1 MDNQKNLLIAVVLSV
16 VILVGFDFFFKPEK
30 KKFQENSIEQTQM
43 NQRVDSDEDEDD
55 NLPSIN
61 PQVENKEKKDDKL
74 LEERIT
80 FNSKRLSG
88 TINLIGATMD
98 DLSLKDYFETINK
111 ENKIKIL
118 NPVSSLSPYF
128 LRIGWA
134 SPDKSIKLPNK
145 DSKWKSLKKS
155 YSENEKIELE
165 WDNSEGLTFFRT
177 IEIDENFL
185 ISVVDK
191 VQNKSPETIKLTN
204 FSYLRRLNYRPENK
218 FFILHE
224 GPLGVFNDTLK
235 EVSYDEIEENNE
247 IVETTKNGW
256 IGYTDHYWQVTIF
269 PETNE
274 TFKARF
280 KNLKNRNNSVQI
292 DFINENIKTLRS
304 GESLKTKSYI
314 FAGAKEVP
322 LIDQYIKKIG
332 INKLDLSV
340 DFGWFYFLTKPLF
353 YALHF
358 LSSLVGNF
366 GVGIIILTI
375 CIRIVL
381 FPLANKSF
389 KSMNSMRMITPEIQ
403 RIRERY
409 KDDRQRMNQEMFA
422 MYKEKKINPA
432 AGCLPILIQIP
443 IFFALYKVLFV
454 SIEMRHAP
462 FFGWIQDL
470 SAPDPTSL
478 FNLFGLIPWDTP
490 AFLTIGIWPILMG
503 VTMFLQQKINPPPP
517 DPIQAKIFMM
527 LPFIFT
533 FLLATFPSGMVVYW
547 TVNNI
552 LSIAQQY
559 ILLRKQSKE
568 NINQRT

>member
-43 NQRVDSDEDEDD
+43 NQRVDSDEDY

-61 PQVENKEKKDDKL
+61 PEVENKAKKDNKL

-80 FNSKRLSG
+80 FDSKRLSG

-517 DPIQAKIFMM
+517 DPLQAKIFMM

-559 ILLRKQSKE
+559 ILLRKQSKQS
-568 NINQRT
+568 INQRS

>member
-30 KKFQENSIEQTQM
+30 KQLQESSVEQ
-43 NQRVDSDEDEDD
+43 NQIDQNVDSDKDE
-55 NLPSIN
+55 NIPSIN
-61 PQVENKEKKDDKL
+61 SQIENVQVDKNKI
-74 LEERIT
+74 LEERIS

-88 TINLIGATMD
+88 TINLIGATLD
-98 DLSLKDYFETINK
+98 DLSLKDYFESISKEKKIN
-111 ENKIKIL
+111 IL
-118 NPVSSLSPYF
+118 NPVSSVSPYF

-134 SPDKSIKLPNK
+134 SPDKSVKLPNK
-145 DSKWKSLKKS
+145 NSKWKSVKKN
-155 YSENEKIELE
+155 YNENEKIQLE
-165 WDNSEGLTFFRT
+165 WNNNEGLTFYRT
-177 IEIDENFL
+177 IEFDENFM
-185 ISVVDK
+185 ISVIDK
-191 VQNKSPETIKLTN
+191 VQNKSPKTIKLTN

-247 IVETTKNGW
+247 IIETTKNGW

-280 KNLKNRNNSVQI
+280 KNLKDRKNSIQI
-292 DFINENIKTLRS
+292 DFINENIKTLKS
-304 GESLKTKSYI
+304 GDSLKTKSYI

-462 FFGWIQDL
+462 FFGWIKDL

-478 FNLFGLIPWDTP
+478 FNLFGLVPWDTP

-503 VTMFLQQKINPPPP
+503 ITMFLQQKINPPPP

-547 TVNNI
+547 TINNI

-559 ILLRKQSKE
+559 ILLRKQTKM
-568 NINQRT
+568 NINSRS

>member
-1 MDNQKNLLIAVVLSV
+1 MDNQKNLLLAVVFSLI
-16 VILVGFDFFFKPEK
+16 ILIGFDFFFGPKKNIVNENMPKDNEKLQRADADAPTIDEDTFVKKSEKLSVNEKRIKFKAERIRGSINLFGGTIDDIILNDYFESIEK
-30 KKFQENSIEQTQM
+30 KKNVHI
-43 NQRVDSDEDEDD
+43 
-55 NLPSIN
+55 L
-61 PQVENKEKKDDKL
+61 
-74 LEERIT
+74 
-80 FNSKRLSG
+80 
-88 TINLIGATMD
+88 
-98 DLSLKDYFETINK
+98 NK
-111 ENKIKIL
+111 EN
-118 NPVSSLSPYF
+118 SDSPYF
-128 LRIGWA
+128 LRLGWA
-134 SPDKSIKLPNK
+134 STDKSLELPNK
-145 DSKWKSLKKS
+145 NSLWKATKDQFEM
-155 YSENEKIELE
+155 ENIKLQ
-165 WDNSEGLTFFRT
+165 WKNKNGLQINR
-177 IEIDENFL
+177 EISFDENFM
-185 ISVVDK
+185 I
-191 VQNKSPETIKLTN
+191 TITDEVINNTKQTLELTN
-204 FSYLRRLNYRPENK
+204 FSYLRRKNYMPENK

-235 EVSYDEIEENNE
+235 EISYEELEENNE
-247 IVETTKNGW
+247 IIESTTNGW
-256 IGYTDHYWQVTIF
+256 IGYTDHYWQIAIF
-269 PETNE
+269 PDTNE
-274 TFKARF
+274 SFKARF
-280 KNLKNRNNSVQI
+280 KSLSNKKDSIQI
-292 DFINENIKTLRS
+292 DFINNNIKSIKPT
-304 GESLKTKSYI
+304 ESLKTKSYI

-322 LIDQYIKKIG
+322 LIDQYIENLNV
-332 INKLDLSV
+332 NKLDLSV

-358 LSSLVGNF
+358 LSTIFQNF

-389 KSMNSMRMITPEIQ
+389 KSMNSMRILTPEIK

-409 KDDRQRMNQEMFA
+409 KDDRQKMNQEMFA
-422 MYKEKKINPA
+422 LYREKKINPA

-462 FFGWIQDL
+462 FFGWIKDL

-490 AFLTIGIWPILMG
+490 SFLTIGVWPLLMG
-503 VTMFLQQKINPPPP
+503 LTMYLQQKINPPPP

-552 LSIAQQY
+552 LSIGQQY
-559 ILLRKQSKE
+559 ILLNKQTKE
-568 NINQRT
+568 KT

>member
-1 MDNQKNLLIAVVLSV
+1 MDNQKNLLVAVVLSII
-16 VILVGFDFFFKPEK
+16 ILVGFDFFFSPNKVEQKAITENQGSEIDKPVTSNDENIP
-30 KKFQENSIEQTQM
+30 FVNPQTENSKI
-43 NQRVDSDEDEDD
+43 
-55 NLPSIN
+55 I
-61 PQVENKEKKDDKL
+61 KD
-74 LEERIT
+74 ERIK
-80 FNSKRLSG
+80 FKSKRLTGS
-88 TINLIGATMD
+88 INLFGATLD
-98 DLSLKDYFETINK
+98 DLSLNDYFSTINK
-111 ENKIKIL
+111 EKNIKIL
-118 NPVSSLSPYF
+118 NRETSLSPYF
-128 LRIGWA
+128 LRMGWA
-134 SPDKSIKLPNK
+134 SPEKSLDLPNK
-145 DSKWKSLKKS
+145 DTLWVSSKKN
-155 YSENEKIELE
+155 YNENEKVKLE
-165 WDNSEGLTFFRT
+165 WDNKKGLKFFRT

-185 ISVVDK
+185 ISVTDEVANQSSRD
-191 VQNKSPETIKLTN
+191 IKLTN

-224 GPLGVFNDTLK
+224 GPLGVFNETLK
-235 EVSYDEIEENNE
+235 EVSYDEIEENGE
-247 IVETTKNGW
+247 IIEITKNGW
-256 IGYTDHYWQVTIF
+256 IGFTDHYWQVTIF

-280 KNLKNRNNSVQI
+280 KNLKSQNNSLQI
-292 DFINENIKTLRS
+292 DFINENIKTIKV
-304 GESLKTKSYI
+304 GERLKTKSYI

-322 LIDQYIKKIG
+322 LIDEYIKKIG

-358 LSSLVGNF
+358 LSTMVGNF

-375 CIRIVL
+375 CIRIIL

-403 RIRERY
+403 RLRERY
-409 KDDRQRMNQEMFA
+409 KDDRQKMNQEMFA
-422 MYKEKKINPA
+422 LYKEKKINPA

-462 FFGWIQDL
+462 FFGWIKDL

-478 FNLFGLIPWDTP
+478 FNLFGLIPWETP
-490 AFLTIGIWPILMG
+490 GFLTIGIWPLLMG
-503 VTMFLQQKINPPPP
+503 ITMYLQQKINPPPP

-552 LSIAQQY
+552 LSIGQQY
-559 ILLRKQSKE
+559 ILLKRQSKQ
-568 NINQRT
+568 NSS

>member
-30 KKFQENSIEQTQM
+30 KQFQENSVEQTQM
-43 NQRVDSDEDEDD
+43 NQTVDSGEDD

-61 PQVENKEKKDDKL
+61 SQIEYKANKDDQL
-74 LEERIT
+74 VEERIT

-118 NPVSSLSPYF
+118 NPISSVSPYF

-165 WDNSEGLTFFRT
+165 WNNGEGLTFFRT
-177 IEIDENFL
+177 IEFDENFL
-185 ISVVDK
+185 ISVIDK
-191 VQNKSPETIKLTN
+191 VQNKSPKTIKLTN
-204 FSYLRRLNYRPENK
+204 FSYLRRLNYRPANK

-247 IVETTKNGW
+247 IIETTKNGW

-304 GESLKTKSYI
+304 GESLETRSYI

-517 DPIQAKIFMM
+517 DPLQAKIFMM

-568 NINQRT
+568 NINQRS